1 MGAWSHDN
9 FRKDG
14 AQDLIARLAGL
25 QASAFHQV
33 LEEAASVFFSRFL
46 DRDAQGLTFLAL
58 SQDELSENDRLIRD
72 ALADIPELLA
82 Q

>member
-9 FRKDG
+9 FGNYG

-33 LEEAASVFFSRFL
+33 LEEAASVFSRFL

-58 SQDELSENDRLIRD
+58 SQDELSEDDRLIRD
-72 ALADIPELLA
+72 ALAGIPELLA